1 MNSQALTVL
10 FADLS
15 DSTRL
20 YQTHGDVRAHQSVSQ
35 SLQCMKRAV
44 ERHGGKVLRTVGDA
58 VLASFEDTD
67 AACES
72 AVDIQREHASLELPV
87 RVGFHFGHVIPDAGD
102 VYGNA
107 VNLASRIAE
116 YAEANEICTTEEA
129 VRRLSVKHR
138 TNTHFL
144 DKVQF
149 KGVAPERSVYR
160 VNWRTDSAQT
170 AIVTA
175 VKGARH
181 RLSTRVLDLSVSGR
195 KLSIDAQSPVLS
207 FGRSVDND
215 VVLEFESASRHHASI
230 ELVKGRFVLSDFST
244 NGTYLLKD
252 GSAPEFVRRDSLSL
266 EQFGIIG
273 FGFDPQDELAHAVKY
288 RLVPGAVG
296 TG

>member
-15 DSTRL
+15 GSTRL
-20 YQTHGDVRAHQSVSQ
+20 YQVQGDVRAHQSISQ
-35 SLQCMKRAV
+35 SLHCMRTAI
-44 ERHGGKVLRTVGDA
+44 ERHDGKVLRTVGDA
-58 VLASFEDTD
+58 VLASFRDTN

-107 VNLASRIAE
+107 VNLASRVAE

-129 VRRLSVKHR
+129 VRRMSAKHR
-138 TNTHFL
+138 SNTHFL
-144 DKVQF
+144 DKVLF
-149 KGVAPERSVYR
+149 KGVEHAHSVYR

-175 VKGARH
+175 VKALQGT
-181 RLSTRVLDLSVSGR
+181 SDSRVLELMVSGKALSVSTVN
-195 KLSIDAQSPVLS
+195 PVLS

-215 VVLEFESASRHHASI
+215 VIVEMESASRQHATI
-230 ELVKGRFVLSDFST
+230 ELIKGRFMLSDFST
-244 NGTYLLKD
+244 NGTYILKRE
-252 GSAPEFVRRDSLSL
+252 SAPEFVRRESVSL
-266 EQFGIIG
+266 EQSGVIG
-273 FGFDPQDELAHAVKY
+273 FGVDPREELTHAAQY
-288 RLVPGAVG
+288 RLVSDVG
-296 TG
+296 